1 MRLSITFA
9 LASLTCI
16 ASCHTIFVQLGVE
29 GTTYPVS
36 HGIRD
41 PTYDGPI
48 QDVTAQYIACNGGG
62 QQATALSSDI
72 INVKAGDTVQATWR
86 HTLTS
91 TAATDSVYVVD
102 PSHKGPTLAYLK
114 KVTDATTATGPVGYN
129 FVIIFW
135 RRVLTRNH
143 SAGKW
148 ATEDLIANKGVQN
161 IVIPPCLEDGQ
172 YLLRPELI
180 ALHAAASKEGAQF
193 YMECAQINVSGGTG
207 TANPATV
214 SLPGAYSATDP
225 GILINIYDN
234 PTSYTIPGPAP
245 FTCGAGGDSTT
256 PVVEPEVSA
265 PPVSVAPPHSTFVTS
280 AKPQASTVKAPLKST
295 GTGAHAP
302 VHT

>member
-16 ASCHTIFVQLGVE
+16 ASCHTIFVQFGVE

-62 QQATALSSDI
+62 QQATAPSSDI

-114 KVTDATTATGPVGYN
+114 KVTDATTATGPGSGWFKVQESGLN
-129 FVIIFW
+129 
-135 RRVLTRNH
+135 T
-143 SAGKW
+143 ATGKW

-180 ALHAAASKEGAQF
+180 ALHAAASKGGAQF

-207 TANPATV
+207 TANPAT
-214 SLPGAYSATDP
+214 ATDP

-280 AKPQASTVKAPLKST
+280 AKPKASTVKAPLKST